1 MHSPLE
7 ILTASFAD
15 DPLMVY
21 IEPDPARRPRAVAW
35 LARRSLSLAGH
46 GGVID
51 LVDGEGVALWFPPHS
66 AAFGAPALVRAGFLG
81 APVALGPRAAARMA
95 RSEADLT
102 TAYRPEDAW
111 YFYMLGV
118 HPSAQGRGV
127 ARKLIERGL
136 ARADRDGAA
145 VRLETN
151 NAENVAIY
159 ERFGFEVTAHLDN
172 LTELEQ
178 WVMLREPRGSSGPAG
193 A

>member
-7 ILTASFAD
+7 ILTAAFAK

-21 IEPDPARRPRAVAW
+21 LEPDVTRRPRALAW
-35 LARRSLSLAGH
+35 LARRSLQLAGQS
-46 GGVID
+46 GVID
-51 LVDGEGVALWFPPHS
+51 VVDGEGVALWFPPHS
-66 AAFGAPALVRAGFLG
+66 AAFGARALVRAGFLG

-95 RSEADLT
+95 RSETDLES
-102 TAYRPEDAW
+102 ASRPEDAW

-127 ARKLIERGL
+127 ARNLIERGL
-136 ARADRDGAA
+136 ARAEREGAA

-159 ERFGFEVTAHLDN
+159 ERFGFTVTAHLHN

-178 WVMLREPRGSSGPAG
+178 WVMLRPPRGSNRPAG